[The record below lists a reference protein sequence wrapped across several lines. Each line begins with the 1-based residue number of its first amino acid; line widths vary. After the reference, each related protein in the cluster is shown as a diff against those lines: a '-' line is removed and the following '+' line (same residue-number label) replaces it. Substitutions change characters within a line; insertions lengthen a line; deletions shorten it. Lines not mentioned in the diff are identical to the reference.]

1 MGQTHTCAD
10 SRMQLNLFFFLFF
23 PLASSSLL
31 LPGERV
37 EIFARALHS
46 LIPGHGAWS
55 EVLSLKESYLRLR
68 AEESQWDPDTL
79 PYFKFIPKY
88 KFTATPGS
96 EKVPVDGTCFSSA
109 EVTSATLESG
119 DVEVTLHLGLPTS
132 LLCHASFILATDKHI
147 ELEELWLPGDHT
159 ITFPAITNSTP
170 AEDWD
175 LYTRGPRIFLY
186 PISPEEVTYNL
197 AATLALFEPCL
208 TQGVTDYFANLNR
221 EFLKAFVGIEMPER
235 DGAPDI
241 LEVPEELI
249 KNGDTFDIMRLDG
262 LDPMIAWAMGAST
275 GHTAVALWREGT
287 LQICESNAL
296 SPYWPTNGIQC
307 NPYLDWL
314 EFGRLAGYNT
324 VWAPLS
330 AERSGQMD
338 VTAAWDFIDSMM
350 GVDYGYEV
358 VLTGL
363 IDTLYDNM
371 PCANKDSTGCLEP
384 EHLELLMSVG
394 ERLSE
399 EAARIL
405 KPAIMQR
412 AGVQFDHPTGILEAY
427 YQAHLAGVE
436 PTELAMIP
444 EQDGWLYHTT
454 REGTPTISPVM
465 ICNVFVCNVWKAA
478 GLFADINNQ
487 INCGET
493 SVNDN
498 YRLAHYSTAPVPE
511 ICSDV
516 DPENKLCQVLG
527 KFSLRLDS
535 QPGVL
540 PRFNYIQP
548 KEGMFENCPSV
559 APDYLAPT
567 DC

>member
-1 MGQTHTCAD
+1 MGTPVIV
-10 SRMQLNLFFFLFF
+10 RMQLNPSLFFFLFSF
-23 PLASSSLL
+23 SSSSSSLL
-31 LPGERV
+31 LPGERI

-46 LIPGHGAWS
+46 LIPGHGTWS

-68 AEESQWDPDTL
+68 AEESEWDPDNL
-79 PYFKFIPKY
+79 PYFKFIPRY
-88 KFTATPGS
+88 MLTATPGS
-96 EKVPVDGTCFSSA
+96 ENVPVEGTCFQNA
-109 EVTSATLESG
+109 EVTSKALKSG

-132 LLCHASFILATDKHI
+132 LLCHASF
-147 ELEELWLPGDHT
+147 
-159 ITFPAITNSTP
+159 
-170 AEDWD
+170 
-175 LYTRGPRIFLY
+175 
-186 PISPEEVTYNL
+186 V
-197 AATLALFEPCL
+197 LALFEPCL

-221 EFLKAFVGIEMPER
+221 EFLSAFVGIEMPQRE
-235 DGAPDI
+235 GAPDI
-241 LEVPEELI
+241 LEVPQELI

-275 GHTAVALWREGT
+275 GHTAVALWRDGT
-287 LQICESNAL
+287 LHICESNAL

-330 AERSGQMD
+330 AERSGQMNIS
-338 VTAAWDFIDSMM
+338 AAWDFIDSMM
-350 GVDYGYEV
+350 GIDYGYEV

-371 PCANKDSTGCLEP
+371 PCANKGGSHCLEP
-384 EHLELLMSVG
+384 EHLELLMSVV

-427 YQAHLAGVE
+427 YQAHLTGVD
-436 PTELAMIP
+436 PTELALIP
-444 EQDGWLYHTT
+444 EQDGWLYPTT

-465 ICNVFVCNVWKAA
+465 ICNVFVCNVWKTA
-478 GLFADINNQ
+478 GLFAEIGDQ

-498 YRLAHYSTAPVPE
+498 YRLAHYSTAPVPDL
-511 ICSDV
+511 CKDV
-516 DPENKLCQVLG
+516 DPENPLCQVLG
-527 KFSLRLDS
+527 RFSLRLDS

-540 PRFNYIQP
+540 PRFNYIEA
-548 KEGMFENCPSV
+548 KEGMFENCPSL